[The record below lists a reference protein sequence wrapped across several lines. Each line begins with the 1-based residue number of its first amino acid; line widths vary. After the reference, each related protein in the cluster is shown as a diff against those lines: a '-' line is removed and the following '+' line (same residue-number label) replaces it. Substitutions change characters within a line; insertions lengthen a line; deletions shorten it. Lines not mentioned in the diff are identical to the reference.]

1 MYTEHPFRATPSII
15 PSCSRTEREFTPKGA
30 ASVADAAPFGVLGRV
45 GRVGERGSG
54 GARGHPAR
62 VLGRVACRG
71 VGEKRG
77 TRIKSVR
84 VDRTGRPNPKG
95 TP

>member
-1 MYTEHPFRATPSII
+1 MSKK
-15 PSCSRTEREFTPKGA
+15 REA
-30 ASVADAAPFGVLGRV
+30 VQ
-45 GRVGERGSG
+45 GEG
-54 GARGHPAR
+54 
-62 VLGRVACRG
+62 
-71 VGEKRG
+71 G

>member
-1 MYTEHPFRATPSII
+1 M
-15 PSCSRTEREFTPKGA
+15 
-30 ASVADAAPFGVLGRV
+30 ADAAPFGVLGRV

-54 GARGHPAR
+54 GAREHPVR

>member
-1 MYTEHPFRATPSII
+1 M
-15 PSCSRTEREFTPKGA
+15 
-30 ASVADAAPFGVLGRV
+30 DAAPFGVLGRRDDWS
-45 GRVGERGSG
+45 GGGEMGSG
-54 GARGHPAR
+54 GAHRHSAR
-62 VLGRVACRG
+62 VLGRVAGRG
-71 VGEKRG
+71 AGERTG

>member
-1 MYTEHPFRATPSII
+1 MHRARIHL
-15 PSCSRTEREFTPKGA
+15 KG
-30 ASVADAAPFGVLGRV
+30 VVPNADAAPFGVPGNENQL
-45 GRVGERGSG
+45 
-54 GARGHPAR
+54 
-62 VLGRVACRG
+62 
-71 VGEKRG
+71 G

>member
-1 MYTEHPFRATPSII
+1 MHTEHPFRARPPII
-15 PSCSRTEREFTPKGA
+15 PSCSRTERESTPKGA
-30 ASVADAAPFGVLGRV
+30 ASVADAAPFGVLGRA
-45 GRVGERGSG
+45 RARERGSG

-62 VLGRVACRG
+62 VMGRVAGRG

>member
-1 MYTEHPFRATPSII
+1 MLARRAGIHL
-15 PSCSRTEREFTPKGA
+15 KGVV
-30 ASVADAAPFGVLGRV
+30 STADAAPFGVPVAFSGWGEGARGRV
-45 GRVGERGSG
+45 GARDEMGVGQVRGG
-54 GARGHPAR
+54 RG
-62 VLGRVACRG
+62 ACR
-71 VGEKRG
+71 